1 MDQQTSG
8 LIILAMIVVVM
19 GGTGLYALLPD
30 IKRKMKRP
38 RHKHI

>member
-19 GGTGLYALLPD
+19 GGTGLYALLPE
-30 IKRKMKRP
+30 IKREMNDFRQ
-38 RHKHI
+38 KHF